1 MLFLNSS
8 AVMKF
13 AGIKV
18 KVLDESVCSEEKG
31 SDSSWLIT
39 VFSGD

>member
-18 KVLDESVCSEEKG
+18 KVLDENVCPKEEG
-31 SDSSWLIT
+31 QDSSSPAYGFLR
-39 VFSGD
+39 